1 MTTSWITR
9 LMRTRVM
16 PRATISLMRLT
27 CRSPMKTWRSLMMM
41 RKHRGT
47 ERCSKSSK
55 KEWKR
60 RTSAAQDLPGTSQ
73 DSDFIKECIA
83 DNMSHRS
90 IIV

>member
-1 MTTSWITR
+1 
-9 LMRTRVM
+9 
-16 PRATISLMRLT
+16 
-27 CRSPMKTWRSLMMM
+27 MMM

-60 RTSAAQDLPGTSQ
+60 RISAVQDRPGTSH